1 MKRSTLIRTSLFVA
15 MLFSFSISHPAE
27 TVYNGSNLNTEFR
40 NCPNQNDTINPVEVF
55 DQVWQIFNSNYPYFE
70 QRGVDWSAL
79 YKVYSSKLTPQS
91 TDTELFTVLSS
102 MLGNLND
109 GMINLN
115 NGTTV
120 INAGSM
126 NGIPME
132 DFNWRLVRDKYLNRN
147 YKATPDSLIYYGWV
161 DPEIAYLRIRRFP
174 SSDAVEKY
182 LDPIIQ
188 ELLKAKGIIIEVRG
202 NMGGSSSGVE
212 AIAGRFADK
221 KRLYQ
226 KVNWRMGPKR
236 EFTNTTFNY
245 VQSKGNVRFT
255 GPVVLLQNKFSA
267 ANSEAFALAMKVLPN
282 ASSIGE
288 ATGGSGSA
296 VYPERLINGWL
307 VYVPYSYN
315 TDQNDFCW
323 EGIGVSP
330 NLRKT
335 NTKEDIA
342 ASNDKV
348 LEFAIEILKEG
359 GNNRKE
365 AEGSLKDLRISVVSR
380 FLELCD
386 KGEIKDAV
394 TEIEKMQK
402 NNPRGVYFSFV
413 ELMQTTTS
421 LFSKNKLDVA
431 TAMLELGVKSF
442 PDDMT
447 IMSFLAQAYE
457 LQKQP
462 EKAKEYYLKV
472 VKYKPYFPWERTAMS
487 KAEGFLNNN
496 K

>member
-1 MKRSTLIRTSLFVA
+1 MEKNLLSKRILMLSLMIPLSICYCKASNSNDRTLL
-15 MLFSFSISHPAE
+15 
-27 TVYNGSNLNTEFR
+27 NGLS
-40 NCPNQNDTINPVEVF
+40 QKDSINPVEVF
-55 DQVWQIFNSNYPYFE
+55 EQVWQVFNTNYPYFE

-79 YKVYSSKLTPQS
+79 YKVYSSKLTPES
-91 TDTELFTVLSS
+91 TDAELFTVLSC

-120 INAGSM
+120 FNAGKM
-126 NGIPME
+126 NGVTME

-147 YKATPDSLIYYGWV
+147 FKATPDSLIYYGWV
-161 DPEIAYLRIRRFP
+161 DSEIAYLRIRRFP
-174 SSDAVEKY
+174 GSDAVDKY
-182 LDPIIQ
+182 LDPIML
-188 ELLKAKGIIIEVRG
+188 ELIKAKGIIIEVRG
-202 NMGGSSSGVE
+202 NSGGSVTGVDP
-212 AIAGRFADK
+212 IAGRFADK

-226 KVNWRMGPKR
+226 KVNWRMGLNR
-236 EFTNTTFNY
+236 EFNNTKFNY
-245 VQSKGNVRFT
+245 VQPKGPVQFT

-267 ANSEAFALAMKVLPN
+267 ANSEAFALAMRVLPN

-288 ATGGSGSA
+288 ATDGEMA
-296 VYPERLINGWL
+296 TAYPEKLINGWQ
-307 VYVPYSYN
+307 VFIPYCYT
-315 TDQNDFCW
+315 TDQNDFCC
-323 EGIGVSP
+323 EGIGVTP

-342 ASNDKV
+342 GGNDKV
-348 LEFAIEILKEG
+348 LEFAIEILREG

-365 AEGSLKDLRISVVSR
+365 VGGSQKDLRISVVSR

-386 KGEIKDAV
+386 KGAIQDAV
-394 TEIEKMQK
+394 NEIEKMQK
-402 NNPRGVYFSFV
+402 NSPNGVYFSFQ
-413 ELMQTTTS
+413 ELMQTTGA

-447 IMSFLAQAYE
+447 TMSFLAQAYDF
-457 LQKQP
+457 QKQP
-462 EKAKEYYLKV
+462 EKAKEYYSKV
-472 VKYKPYFPWERTAMS
+472 VKYKPYFPWERSALS
-487 KAEGFLNNN
+487 KAEEFLSRN